1 MNSIKHKRIQSQVIR
16 EKFKQPDR
24 EITSRSTKKIK
35 TEAGEIVSHLT
46 QVNTQDTTNTSA
58 EATLKATYASR
69 KLSGIV
75 IKTGYKKLKDYKTQ
89 KKEIE
94 VQKILN
100 PTEERKVRSKKINQE
115 NQEYL
120 KKARNKSQKKVKA
133 IRKENTQEK
142 SIRTNTVLKDTR
154 NRNLNI
160 HGRDR
165 RKVSS
170 MNKEVKK
177 IKTAKS
183 EASIG
188 SVKPIFRRKIKT
200 QKEIIKVERNYRPRI
215 KTSKKQIEKKTIST
229 TILKEKIKK
238 GRDRQRINVLGAKQS
253 QLKSILD
260 KEGSK
265 RDRTSGI
272 SINEQETTN
281 TGYEAKEL
289 GTRIAKSTYNI
300 AKDIREIR
308 KSRVNKVKDIKK
320 EVAPNKRTIQT
331 GRYISPT
338 GKRSLSGAN
347 SSRIRTTPGFRRS
360 EKIEKE
366 DTSNTGYQVM
376 QLGNKLYD
384 TGYNSMVLTRKIRSF
399 KTRRKLLKEL
409 KHTRKLK
416 TAIVKKQYANKIKT
430 TSKITSKIA
439 SIAVAQVKAAVGAA
453 LSFVTSQVGLLII
466 AALIPI
472 LAVVAVVSA
481 ICGGSGGVSYTYIMA
496 DEEVI
501 VDYYKEVER
510 LNNEVNERI
519 QKMADDATNG
529 GKYEAA
535 IIETSSVNINFQ
547 EIMAIIGSDK
557 EQDYEKFFSKIS
569 DVHSK
574 FYNIRTKETKTTIRE
589 SYEVTVTD
597 MDTGGTKTKT
607 EYRDVTKYTL
617 HIYADQY
624 NFAKVANKYFGNNEE
639 KLEWAN
645 NLASS
650 NVLELYPNLADMGVV
665 LVQGSLTQSEIQN
678 ILSKLPSTDVTRENV
693 VALAENLIGKVT
705 YGWGSKWKE
714 GDPAPTSLDCSGFV
728 DYVYQMLGA
737 GKVSAG
743 GGGTYAQWDNSYAIH
758 ESEIQIGDLGF
769 LKPPSQASDNSPN
782 HVGIFVG
789 YDNDGNM
796 MFVHCQGSTGVVKT
810 TVDAAGFEYF
820 RRVKMNYAPSP
831 TPEPTET
838 ESDEE
843 GE

>member
-1 MNSIKHKRIQSQVIR
+1 MRLEKGQDDGQDGIR
-16 EKFKQPDR
+16 
-24 EITSRSTKKIK
+24 
-35 TEAGEIVSHLT
+35 
-46 QVNTQDTTNTSA
+46 
-58 EATLKATYASR
+58 
-69 KLSGIV
+69 
-75 IKTGYKKLKDYKTQ
+75 
-89 KKEIE
+89 
-94 VQKILN
+94 
-100 PTEERKVRSKKINQE
+100 INQ
-115 NQEYL
+115 N
-120 KKARNKSQKKVKA
+120 
-133 IRKENTQEK
+133 
-142 SIRTNTVLKDTR
+142 
-154 NRNLNI
+154 
-160 HGRDR
+160 
-165 RKVSS
+165 
-170 MNKEVKK
+170 
-177 IKTAKS
+177 
-183 EASIG
+183 
-188 SVKPIFRRKIKT
+188 
-200 QKEIIKVERNYRPRI
+200 
-215 KTSKKQIEKKTIST
+215 
-229 TILKEKIKK
+229 
-238 GRDRQRINVLGAKQS
+238 
-253 QLKSILD
+253 
-260 KEGSK
+260 
-265 RDRTSGI
+265 
-272 SINEQETTN
+272 ETTN
-281 TGYEAKEL
+281 TGYEMKNLAVDLERKTKE
-289 GTRIAKSTYNI
+289 IIS
-300 AKDIREIR
+300 DVRE
-308 KSRVNKVKDIKK
+308 IKK
-320 EVAPNKRTIQT
+320 EINKASQIRKEIKVSKPIEIGPSRIKTGKYINEERKRTFTNALKGKT
-331 GRYISPT
+331 GSTFRRGERINTANTDNT
-338 GKRSLSGAN
+338 GMEVYRLQNQVRNNVHNIAVAKNKIKNLKTTK
-347 SSRIRTTPGFRRS
+347 IRTR
-360 EKIEKE
+360 I
-366 DTSNTGYQVM
+366 M
-376 QLGNKLYD
+376 
-384 TGYNSMVLTRKIRSF
+384 
-399 KTRRKLLKEL
+399 
-409 KHTRKLK
+409 
-416 TAIVKKQYANKIKT
+416 KKNYANKATLRKST
-430 TSKITSKIA
+430 KAVKAVSNVATKIA
-439 SIAVAQVKAAVGAA
+439 QAVVVKLQTAVGSVITA
-453 LSFVTSQVGLLII
+453 VVGQSSMIVLV
-466 AALIPI
+466 ALIPLI
-472 LAVVAVVSA
+472 AIAAIIGS
-481 ICGGSGGVSYTYIMA
+481 ICGGVGGTGYMYILA

-547 EIMAIIGSDK
+547 EIMAIIGTDK

-650 NVLELYPNLADMGVV
+650 NVLELYPDLAGMGVV

-693 VALAENLIGKVT
+693 VALAENLIGKIT

-769 LKPPSQASDNSPN
+769 LKPPSQSSDNSPN

>member
-16 EKFKQPDR
+16 ERFKQPDR

-35 TEAGEIVSHLT
+35 TETGEIVSHLT

-58 EATLKATYASR
+58 EVTLKATYACR
-69 KLSGIV
+69 KVSGIV

-89 KKEIE
+89 KKEKE
-94 VQKILN
+94 VQKNLN
-100 PTEERKVRSKKINQE
+100 PASEREARNKKINQE
-115 NQEYL
+115 EQEFL
-120 KKARNKSQKKVKA
+120 KKTRNKGQKKVKA
-133 IRKENTQEK
+133 IRIPNTQEK
-142 SIRTNTVLKDTR
+142 SIRTNTLIKNTR
-154 NRNLNI
+154 KRNLNV

-170 MNKEVKK
+170 MNKELKK

-188 SVKPIFRRKIKT
+188 TVKPIFRRKIKT
-200 QKEIIKVERNYRPRI
+200 QKEIIKVERNYSPRI
-215 KTSKKQIEKKTIST
+215 KTSKKQIEKRTIST
-229 TILKEKIKK
+229 IILKEKIKK
-238 GRDRQRINVLGAKQS
+238 GRDRQRINVLGTKQS

-265 RDRTSGI
+265 RDRTSGS

-289 GTRIAKSTYNI
+289 GTSIAKSTYNI
-300 AKDIREIR
+300 AKDISEIR

-338 GKRSLSGAN
+338 GKRSLNGPN
-347 SSRIRTTPGFRRS
+347 NSRIRTTHGFRRS
-360 EKIEKE
+360 EKIQKE

-376 QLGNKLYD
+376 KLGNKLYD
-384 TGYNSMVLTRKIRSF
+384 TGYNSMVLTRKIRNF

-439 SIAVAQVKAAVGAA
+439 SVAVAQVKAVVGAA
-453 LSFVTSQVGLLII
+453 VSFVTSQVGLLII
-466 AALIPI
+466 IAIIPI
-472 LAVVAVVSA
+472 IAIVAVVSA

-496 DEEVI
+496 DESVI
-501 VDYYKEVER
+501 VEYYKDVEQ
-510 LNNEVNERI
+510 LNKEANEEI
-519 QKMADDATNG
+519 KKMAENAIK
-529 GKYEAA
+529 GKYKEA
-535 IIETSSVNINFQ
+535 IVETSDINVNFQ
-547 EIMAIIGSDK
+547 DIMAIVGVLK
-557 EQDYEKFFSKIS
+557 EQEYEKNKASIS
-569 DVHSK
+569 EIHQK
-574 FYNIRTKETKTTIRE
+574 FYEIRTKETVEVVQKEVEILVKDPTTGEYKKEKRTKKE
-589 SYEVTVTD
+589 SE
-597 MDTGGTKTKT
+597 
-607 EYRDVTKYTL
+607 YTL
-617 HIYADQY
+617 HIYAEQF
-624 NFAKVANKYFGNNEE
+624 NFAKVANKYFSDDE

-650 NVLELYPNLADMGVV
+650 NVLDLYPDLAGMGVK
-665 LVQGSLTQSEIQN
+665 LNQGTLTQSEIEN
-678 ILSKLPSTDVTRENV
+678 ILAGLPSTDVTRENV
-693 VALAENLIGKVT
+693 VALAESLVGKIS

-714 GDPAPTSLDCSGFV
+714 GDPAPTNLDCSGFV

-743 GGGTYAQWDNSYAIH
+743 GGGTYAQWDNSYQISV
-758 ESEIQIGDLGF
+758 SEMQIGDIGF
-769 LKPPSQASDNSPN
+769 LKPPSQASDNNPN

-796 MFVHCQGSTGVVKT
+796 MFVHCQGGTGVVKT
-810 TVDAAGFEYF
+810 TADAAGFSYF
-820 RRVKMNYAPSP
+820 RRIKMNYALS
-831 TPEPTET
+831 
-838 ESDEE
+838 EE
-843 GE
+843 E